1 MKKLLN
7 ALPLLIAI
15 FLITYAYNRTQS
27 QSPSVTSAAANFP
40 LWQVKPGSVYDG
52 DTIRVINGSEE
63 LKIRFAC
70 IDSPE
75 VRPKQEG
82 GIAARDHL
90 RSLLNQAGNQV
101 KVNATDTDRYG
112 RTVAELWMDRG
123 NGWELVQLQQAKD
136 GWTWTNEKYKEDCPS
151 FEAIAAAESEAK
163 AAKRGIWAGS
173 PIAPWEWRSRN
184 R

>member
-1 MKKLLN
+1 MKKLFN
-7 ALPLLIAI
+7 AIPLVAAFALLFIAFKQGFSNSNKI
-15 FLITYAYNRTQS
+15 
-27 QSPSVTSAAANFP
+27 AADFP
-40 LWQVKPGSVYDG
+40 VCDVKQGSVYDG
-52 DTIRVINGSEE
+52 DTLRVYCNAQES
-63 LKIRFAC
+63 KIRFAC
-70 IDSPE
+70 IDAPE
-75 VRPKQEG
+75 VNPQQEG

-123 NGWELVQLQQAKD
+123 NGWELVQLQQVRD
-136 GWTWTNEKYKEDCPS
+136 GWVWANGKYKEDCPS
-151 FEAIAAAESEAK
+151 WDAIARAEKEAK
-163 AAKRGIWAGS
+163 AARRGIWAGN